1 MLQKAQV
8 FDVKTFDATF
18 SQTTSSTYMFHLNAK
33 HKEQAERRGQARQ
46 L

>member
-1 MLQKAQV
+1 MLQKAHV

-18 SQTTSSTYMFHLNAK
+18 SQITSSTYMNAK
-33 HKEQAERRGQARQ
+33 HKEQGERRGQARQ